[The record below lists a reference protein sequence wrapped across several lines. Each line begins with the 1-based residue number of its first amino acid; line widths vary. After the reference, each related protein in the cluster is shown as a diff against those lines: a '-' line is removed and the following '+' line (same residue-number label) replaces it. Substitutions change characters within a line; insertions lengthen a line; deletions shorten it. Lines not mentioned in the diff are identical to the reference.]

1 MFRPTSGCPF
11 FAPFLL
17 ERCFIYTHPHPI
29 VRPDHRQQKS
39 LMAVEKWL
47 EGASSGA
54 GSSANDGITSRDGAA
69 DKSMTYIYGG
79 FGGRFDQEM
88 GVVNALFVWGKR
100 GAFQRTILAVYD
112 EQTCAF
118 VLPESPTKSE
128 IRITFPGGVSPLSSE
143 EEEVN
148 HQRTTCRVGEGPTC
162 GLIPIVGRCERVVT
176 TGLRWNLDGSVPLEF
191 GGLVSSSNRVVDDLV
206 TVDTSSPMLFTAEII
221 LRHG

>member
-1 MFRPTSGCPF
+1 
-11 FAPFLL
+11 
-17 ERCFIYTHPHPI
+17 
-29 VRPDHRQQKS
+29 
-39 LMAVEKWL
+39 MAVEKWF
-47 EGASSGA
+47 EGASPEA
-54 GSSANDGITSRDGAA
+54 GSSANDGIPSRDGAA

-100 GAFQRTILAVYD
+100 GAFQRTTMAVYD

-128 IRITFPGGVSPLSSE
+128 IRITFPGGVSPSSSAE
-143 EEEVN
+143 EEEEGN
-148 HQRTTCRVGEGPTC
+148 HQRTICRVGEGPTC

-206 TVDTSSPMLFTAEII
+206 TVETSSPMLFTAEII
-221 LRHG
+221 PRHD